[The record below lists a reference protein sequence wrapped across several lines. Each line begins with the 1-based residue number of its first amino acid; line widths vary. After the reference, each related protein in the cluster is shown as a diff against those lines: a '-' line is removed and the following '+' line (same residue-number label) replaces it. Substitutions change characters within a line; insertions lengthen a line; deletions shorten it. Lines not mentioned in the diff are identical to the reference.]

1 MQHDPENPRGPLPMP
16 NATEMTTSGPE
27 RDAATGFRDVDR
39 TGDIS
44 HYVRFPEHASGIE
57 QIRQLKRRSYQ
68 LMQVQ
73 LGQQVLDVGCGLG
86 DDVRALAGL
95 VGRTGRVVGVDASE
109 AMVNEARRRSEGQE
123 LPVEFAVG
131 DVRKLDFPDGSFD
144 ACRIERPL
152 QYVAGPAPAVAELIR
167 VTRPGGYIVALEPDH
182 ETTFVQRGDK
192 SITRSNINAYA
203 DGYSNGW
210 IGRQLPAI
218 FVDAGL
224 VEVAVA
230 LEATFIRELE
240 QW

>member
-1 MQHDPENPRGPLPMP
+1 MP

-109 AMVNEARRRSEGQE
+109 AMVNEARRRSEGRSCQLSSRLGTCASSISRTAVSTRAASRGRCSMSPV
-123 LPVEFAVG
+123 LP
-131 DVRKLDFPDGSFD
+131 RL
-144 ACRIERPL
+144 
-152 QYVAGPAPAVAELIR
+152 
-167 VTRPGGYIVALEPDH
+167 
-182 ETTFVQRGDK
+182 
-192 SITRSNINAYA
+192 
-203 DGYSNGW
+203 
-210 IGRQLPAI
+210 
-218 FVDAGL
+218 
-224 VEVAVA
+224 
-230 LEATFIRELE
+230 
-240 QW
+240 